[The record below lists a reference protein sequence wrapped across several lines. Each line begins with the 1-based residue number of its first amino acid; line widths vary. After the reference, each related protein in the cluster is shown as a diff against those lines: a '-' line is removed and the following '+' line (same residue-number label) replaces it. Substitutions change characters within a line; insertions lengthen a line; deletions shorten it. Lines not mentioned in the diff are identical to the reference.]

1 MPGAVAML
9 VVIRANDADFRAGSD
24 PRAQPWR
31 LGDGLHILAPTRATG
46 DFRGDHVHTL
56 GGSPGADPGD
66 RESGTA
72 PAVEAARLAAVAR
85 YDILDTPP
93 DGSFDRVA
101 ALAARWMSTPIA
113 TVTIVDEDRIWF
125 KATHGLNGVTQINRE
140 PGLCASAIMQDGP
153 YTVEDTLTDPRTSH
167 NSLIQ
172 SAAGIRFYA
181 AAPITTS
188 DGHRLGTVNVLDTRP
203 RQVSAADLDTLT
215 DLADLVMDALELRLS
230 ALRVLR
236 AERAMR
242 EQAERAE
249 GTIATFASTLQR
261 TLLPP
266 ALPDIPGLEMACHYY
281 PASARHVGGDFYDV
295 FPLSDGRWA
304 FFLGDVCG
312 HGAEAAALTS
322 LVRYTLRAAAW
333 HDPEPISV
341 LSQLNATL
349 LAEPRESQGL
359 ATVMFGVMA
368 PGHGGGLHVVLGA
381 GGHEPALWLR
391 PGPDGTSTVTQV
403 WPEGGMLVG
412 AIRDA
417 RFALSE
423 LHLAPGDALV
433 LYTDGL
439 TEFPETGSGF
449 RDDDLPTFLAQLG
462 HRTPTALV
470 SDLVDEV
477 STFDPPPTDDVAL
490 LVIGPLPPSTPP
502 DRAGIGPWT
511 TAG

>member
-1 MPGAVAML
+1 M
-9 VVIRANDADFRAGSD
+9 
-24 PRAQPWR
+24 
-31 LGDGLHILAPTRATG
+31 
-46 DFRGDHVHTL
+46 HTL
-56 GGSPGADPGD
+56 GGSPGSDPGD

-72 PAVEAARLAAVAR
+72 PAVEVARLAAVAR

-101 ALAARWMSTPIA
+101 ALAARWMGTPIA
-113 TVTIVDEDRIWF
+113 TVTIVDVDRIWF
-125 KATHGLNGVTQINRE
+125 KAAHGLDGVTQISRE
-140 PGLCASAIMQDGP
+140 TGLCASAIMQDGP
-153 YTVEDTLTDPRTSH
+153 YLVEDALTDPRTAH
-167 NSLIQ
+167 NSLVQ
-172 SAAGIRFYA
+172 GGSGIRFYA

-203 RQVSAADLDTLT
+203 REVTAADLDMLA
-215 DLADLVMDALELRLS
+215 DLATLVMDALELRLS

-249 GTIATFASTLQR
+249 ETLATFASTLQR

-266 ALPDIPGLEMACHYY
+266 ALPDIPALALACHYY
-281 PASARHVGGDFYDV
+281 PASTRHVGGDFYDV
-295 FPLSDGRWA
+295 FPLPDGRWA

-312 HGAEAAALTS
+312 HGAEAAVLTS
-322 LVRYTLRAAAW
+322 LVRYTLRAVAW

-341 LSQLNATL
+341 LSQLNAAL
-349 LAEPRESQGL
+349 LAEPSESRGL
-359 ATVMFGVMA
+359 ATVMFGVLA
-368 PGHGGGLHVVLGA
+368 PETGGGFRVVLGA

-391 PGPDGTSTVTQV
+391 PGPDGTSTVTPV

-412 AIRDA
+412 AVRDA

-449 RDDDLPTFLAQLG
+449 RDDALSAFLAQLG
-462 HRTPTALV
+462 HRTPAALV
-470 SDLVDEV
+470 SDLVGEV
-477 STFDPPPTDDVAL
+477 SRFDPPPTDDVAL
-490 LVIGPLPPSTPP
+490 LVLGPLRHDTS
-502 DRAGIGPWT
+502 
-511 TAG
+511 